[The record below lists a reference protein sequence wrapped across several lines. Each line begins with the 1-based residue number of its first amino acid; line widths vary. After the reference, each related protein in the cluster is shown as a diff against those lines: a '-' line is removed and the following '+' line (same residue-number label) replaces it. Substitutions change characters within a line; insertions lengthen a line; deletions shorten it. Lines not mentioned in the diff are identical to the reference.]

1 MKSTPHVYEI
11 HPRKDHRGFDLN
23 SDVLPFGG
31 LWYLQVDHAIEYA
44 KHNSRAHDAVI
55 SVYDESGKLLAVHR
69 HTGDFK
75 EP

>member
-1 MKSTPHVYEI
+1 MHIYDVR
-11 HPRKDHRGFDLN
+11 PRKDHRGFRLI
-23 SDVLPFGG
+23 SDVLPFGA
-31 LWYLQVDHAIEYA
+31 LWYTTPDDAIDYA

-55 SVYDESGKLLAVHR
+55 SVYDESGNLIAVHK